1 MTQPLNDF
9 ISSVRT
15 AESIEQEKFIIAT
28 EQAQIRAYMRK
39 DDPDMRPCIVSKLIF
54 LDMLGQNPAWGQLET
69 ITLMSD
75 ERFSYKRVGYI
86 GACCLLDEMG
96 ELALLVTQTLLKD
109 LASPDPNIQALA
121 LAFIANMGSQ
131 EVCRSVST
139 AVQKLLDS
147 RYPEVQKRAGMA
159 IVRIVSKNPDLAESY
174 KNSVQALLNQSQH
187 GVVISGIN
195 LVIAMI
201 KAEPKLA
208 KSWAQFSVP
217 FTKILKS
224 LTNSRPTREFS
235 SGIYNDPFMQ
245 IKAMQALALLHRR
258 SEELEGI
265 LQSIISS
272 TESRRNTGRA
282 ILYQAVETI
291 VAVSKKSALRGL
303 AFNQVGRLLSM
314 KDPNVLYSALSSFAR
329 VLYNEKTMISR
340 GSADSMALQRYK
352 TQIVNCLDH
361 KDPSI
366 RRRALDVISA
376 LIDEKNVT
384 TLIPEILNFVKLADT
399 EFRTELITKIYSA
412 TQRFAPDVL
421 WNFDTVHQILID
433 SGNYVSS
440 EIISNFCEL
449 ITKTPKLQAHAVSKL
464 SESLLHFSEN
474 QSLMQVSAFV
484 IGEFALEDNGT
495 AESFRQIVKLP
506 QTSIETQLYII
517 TALSKMAV
525 RFGGDRTP
533 TLQLFAELARSN
545 NLEVQQRAGE
555 MLQLLQIEGVGE
567 QLLAPIAAIADSDID
582 EKAVTI
588 TDQAGTAKEDDDL
601 LSLLVLDNTPKQQ
614 AQPAKPVTASKS
626 ADPLDLLGLAPTT
639 PAPAQPVAAP
649 APVQAAPAKPAPSPV
664 TNLLGAPVAA
674 SPAPAPVQPVSAPAP
689 VQAAPVPQ
697 GILMATLQDIV
708 LYGQVKPNPSDP
720 RQLAL
725 KLSAYCKNQR
735 DLTGFRIAFQPSRGW
750 QLKNQPQDGN
760 VIGANYSKPVSV
772 VIFLFNQAGTPFGL
786 NVKLAY
792 NFGSQPVTET
802 CVINKLQ

>member
-1 MTQPLNDF
+1 MTQPLTDF

-15 AESIEQEKFIIAT
+15 AESIEQERFIIAT

-39 DDPDMRPCIVSKLIF
+39 DDPDHRPNIVSKLIF
-54 LDMLGQNPAWGQLET
+54 LDMLGQNTAWGQLET

-86 GACCLLDEMG
+86 GACVLLDEMG

-109 LASPDPNIQALA
+109 LANNDPFIQSLA

-131 EVCRSVST
+131 EVCRSVATS
-139 AVQKLLDS
+139 VQKLLDS
-147 RYPEVQKRAGMA
+147 RNPEVQKRAGMA
-159 IVRIVSKNPDLAESY
+159 LVRIVEKNPDLAESY
-174 KNSVQALLNQSQH
+174 KNSVQSLLNQSQH
-187 GVVISGIN
+187 GVVIAGIN

-208 KSWAQFSVP
+208 KSWSQFAIP

-245 IKAMQALALLHRR
+245 IKSMQALALLRKR
-258 SEELEGI
+258 SDELEGI

-272 TESRRNTGRA
+272 TENRRNTGRA
-282 ILYQAVETI
+282 ILYQAVETV

-329 VLYNEKTMISR
+329 VLYSQKAMISR

-384 TLIPEILNFVKLADT
+384 TLIPEILSFVKLADT
-399 EFRTELITKIYSA
+399 DFRSELIAKIYQA

-440 EIISNFCEL
+440 DIISSFCEL
-449 ITKTPKLQAHAVSKL
+449 ITKTPKLQQHAVTKL

-484 IGEFALEDNGT
+484 IGEFAMEDNGT
-495 AESFRQIVKLP
+495 SETFRQIVILP
-506 QTSIETQLYII
+506 QTSVETKLYII

-533 TLQLFAELARSN
+533 TLQLLADLSRSN
-545 NLEVQQRAGE
+545 NLEVQQRSGE
-555 MLQLLQIEGVGE
+555 MLQLLQIEGVAE
-567 QLLAPIAAIADSDID
+567 ELLAPIAAIADTEID
-582 EKAVTI
+582 EKAVAI
-588 TDQAGTAKEDDDL
+588 NDQPATAKEDDDL
-601 LSLLVLDNTPKQQ
+601 LSLLVLDNKPQQTQQPQQ
-614 AQPAKPVTASKS
+614 AQNTASN
-626 ADPLDLLGLAPTT
+626 PLDLLNL
-639 PAPAQPVAAP
+639 AP
-649 APVQAAPAKPAPSPV
+649 APQPQQQQQQNSAAIDLLGLSTPPQPQQAAKPAP
-664 TNLLGAPVAA
+664 APT
-674 SPAPAPVQPVSAPAP
+674 PAQAQPQQPQLP
-689 VQAAPVPQ
+689 QLQPQ
-697 GILMATLQDIV
+697 GIKMLEFQDLV
-708 LYGQVKPNPSDP
+708 LYGQVRPNPQQP
-720 RQLAL
+720 NQYAL
-725 KLSAYCKNQR
+725 KLSAYNKSKR
-735 DLTGFRIAFQPSRGW
+735 ELSGIKIAVQPSPGW
-750 QLKNQPQDGN
+750 QLKSQPADGDK
-760 VIGANYSKPVSV
+760 IGPSFSSCVSLLV
-772 VIFLFNQAGTPFGL
+772 YLFNPSNTPFAL
-786 NVKLAY
+786 NVKISY
-792 NFGSQPVTET
+792 YFGSQPVNET
-802 CVINKLQ
+802 GIIRSLQ